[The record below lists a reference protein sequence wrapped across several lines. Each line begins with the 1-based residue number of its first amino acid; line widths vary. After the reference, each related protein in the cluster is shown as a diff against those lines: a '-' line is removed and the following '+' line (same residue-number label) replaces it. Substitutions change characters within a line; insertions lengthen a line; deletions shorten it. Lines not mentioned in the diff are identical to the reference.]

1 MKVKRYVAANLQEA
15 MARVRQDLGRDA
27 IILHTQKIQVGGFWG
42 LFGKTMVEVTA
53 ATDDDHVT
61 SGQVAA
67 AQPRAAAPPAAP
79 VPAASAAAPPA
90 QAGPPQLY
98 QAASSPAAPP
108 PPPQPQPDLSV
119 LQSEINT
126 VKEMMR
132 QLMQRPL
139 PSPGQAGKWSEP
151 LQALL
156 AQLEDSGVERALAES
171 LLAEVSGSLG
181 EGAASSRAAR
191 DAVMALITRR
201 FGPPQGI
208 QLSDK
213 DRRVVALV
221 GPTGVGKTTTLAKLA
236 AAFALG
242 QKKNVALVTADTY
255 RIAAVEQLRTYGEII
270 GVPVDVVF
278 SEQELRAALGRHSK
292 RDLVLIDTA
301 GRSPRNTAQMEEL
314 ASLLAAARPD
324 ETHLVLSLTTGHKE
338 AFDAADQFGRVGFD
352 HLLLTKLDECM
363 GPGLALSLAVQI
375 GKPISYVTTGQN
387 VPDDIELCQPEKLA
401 ARLLGE

>member
-1 MKVKRYVAANLQEA
+1 VKVKRYVAANLQEA

-53 ATDDDHVT
+53 ATDEDRAAT
-61 SGQVAA
+61 TEAAA
-67 AQPRAAAPPAAP
+67 AQARAAGTLSAAAVAPAASPPAAAAPHP
-79 VPAASAAAPPA
+79 
-90 QAGPPQLY
+90 QA
-98 QAASSPAAPP
+98 
-108 PPPQPQPDLSV
+108 QPDLSA
-119 LQSEINT
+119 LRTEINA
-126 VKEMMR
+126 VKEMM
-132 QLMQRPL
+132 QQFMQRPL
-139 PSPGQAGKWSEP
+139 PSPAQNGKWSEP

-156 AQLEDSGVERALAES
+156 AQLEEAGVDRALAES

-181 EGAASSRAAR
+181 EQAGSSRAAR
-191 DAVMALITRR
+191 EALMALVTRR
-201 FGPPQGI
+201 FGQPQGI
-208 QLSDK
+208 ELTEK

-314 ASLLAAARPD
+314 ATLLAAARPD

-338 AFDAADQFGRVGFD
+338 AFDAADQFGRVGVD
-352 HLLLTKLDECM
+352 HLLLTKLDECI
-363 GPGLALSLAVQI
+363 GPGLALGLAVQL

-387 VPDDIELCQPEKLA
+387 VPDDIELCQPERLA